1 MKTRKNNIEKSS
13 CKTRPSKEGKP
24 VDITSLKEF
33 VERRLLPGSPLR
45 EVIVTDDDKMS
56 SDAFV
61 TKLPVWLR
69 LSKLQARC
77 QRK

>member
-1 MKTRKNNIEKSS
+1 MKTRKNNIEKSP
-13 CKTRPSKEGKP
+13 CKTRPSKEGKT

-33 VERRLLPGSPLR
+33 VKRRLPLGSPLR
-45 EVIVTDDDKMS
+45 IVIVSDDDKMRV
-56 SDAFV
+56 DAFLA
-61 TKLPVWLR
+61 KLSVWLR